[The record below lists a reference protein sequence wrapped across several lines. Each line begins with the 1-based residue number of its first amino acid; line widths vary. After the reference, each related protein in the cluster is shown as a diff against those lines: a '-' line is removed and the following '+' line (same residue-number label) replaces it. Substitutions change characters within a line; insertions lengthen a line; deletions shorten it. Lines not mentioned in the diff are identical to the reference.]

1 MKLLLFSIPAAAG
14 LGLVIL
20 ALAVLWVR
28 TQCFPLASGEAKWQ
42 CGASVWL
49 VALAY
54 LATSFAAAFL
64 ARRWKVV
71 VAIFATVLVFPIHA
85 FVPFFGIVFFGSR
98 WHALD
103 SILLFVVLPAVAGG
117 LGGAW
122 ASRR

>member
-1 MKLLLFSIPAAAG
+1 MKLLFSIPAAAG

-42 CGASVWL
+42 CGASAWL

-64 ARRWKVV
+64 ARQRR
-71 VAIFATVLVFPIHA
+71 VAAGIIATLLVFPVHA
-85 FVPFFGIVFFGSR
+85 FVPFFGIVFFAAR
-98 WHALD
+98 WHAVD
-103 SILLFVVLPAVAGG
+103 SILLLVVLPAVAGG